1 MEEGE
6 IMFNL
11 MEFMFNNGICMDA
24 DTRLYVD
31 GIILQYNRENIRKG
45 YLPYNTAS
53 GCSRM
58 IDNSEYRESIHR
70 DREAVL

>member
-11 MEFMFNNGICMDA
+11 MEFIFNKGIHA
-24 DTRLYVD
+24 DDKTRLFVT
-31 GIILQYNRENIRKG
+31 GVVEQYNAENIRKG
-45 YLPYNTAS
+45 YLPYNTGS

>member
-11 MEFMFNNGICMDA
+11 MEFIFNNGIMSD
-24 DTRLYVD
+24 DKTRLFVA
-31 GIILQYNRENIRKG
+31 GVVKQYNVENIRKG
-45 YLPYNTAS
+45 YLPYNTGS